1 MSGDSDCVRD
11 LRSRVCHLAA
21 NWLADAGDSLRVS
34 AWTTK
39 DRDAEAIALVAQ
51 MAGQLGQ
58 EAADAFDRERWYA
71 AVALTRQIVE
81 AHYLMAVFRDDP
93 TQRQRWLS
101 ASTNRIEKSFRPGQ
115 MRQAG
120 GFKAS
125 EYKQHSAW
133 GGHPNP
139 SAQWLLPNHQGG
151 VHPAILV
158 SDLATHLT
166 ESVDLFAS
174 VIDTMPN
181 AQALAGNLLSQGDLS
196 ETCQRWRSED
206 PLSGRFTLPT
216 RSVNPPSPV
225 AEGEG

>member
-1 MSGDSDCVRD
+1 MSGDNDRLRD
-11 LRSRVCHLAA
+11 LRSLVCHLAA
-21 NWLADAGDSLRVS
+21 DWLADAGDSLWVS
-34 AWTTK
+34 AWVTK
-39 DRDAEAIALVAQ
+39 DHDAEAVALVAQ

-58 EAADAFDRERWYA
+58 EATDAFDRERWYA

-93 TQRQRWLS
+93 SQRQRWLN
-101 ASTNRIEKSFRPGQ
+101 ASTNRVEKSFRPGQ

-139 SAQWLLPNHQGG
+139 SARWLLPNHQGG
-151 VHPAILV
+151 VHPGILV

-166 ESVDLFAS
+166 ESVDLFVS

-181 AQALAGNLLSQGDLS
+181 AQALARFVPSQGNLS
-196 ETCQRWRSED
+196 ETCHRWRSED

-216 RSVNPPSPV
+216 RPVNPPSPV
-225 AEGEG
+225 AESEG

>member
-1 MSGDSDCVRD
+1 MSGDNDCLRG
-11 LRSRVCHLAA
+11 LRSLVCHLAA
-21 NWLADAGDSLRVS
+21 DWLAEAGQLLWVDSWAR
-34 AWTTK
+34 K
-39 DRDAEAIALVAQ
+39 DRDTEAVALVAQ

-93 TQRQRWLS
+93 MQRRRWLD

-139 SAQWLLPNHQGG
+139 SARWLLPNHRGG
-151 VHPAILV
+151 VHPGILV

-166 ESVDLFAS
+166 EAVDLLVS
-174 VIDTMPN
+174 VIDTVPN
-181 AQALAGNLLSQGDLS
+181 AQALASNLPSQGDLS

-216 RSVNPPSPV
+216 S
-225 AEGEG
+225 